1 MDDFQIIA
9 LILLIPDGRDR
20 RSARRNNDNIK
31 PFRFWLV
38 MS

>member
-9 LILLIPDGRDR
+9 LSCLSETVATADVLA
-20 RSARRNNDNIK
+20 SNHNDIK